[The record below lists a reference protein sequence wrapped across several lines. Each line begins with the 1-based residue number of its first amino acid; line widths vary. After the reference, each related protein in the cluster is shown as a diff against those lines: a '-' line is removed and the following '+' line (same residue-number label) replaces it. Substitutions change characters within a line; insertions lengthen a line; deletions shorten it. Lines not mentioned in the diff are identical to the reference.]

1 MKDHLPGIN
10 VGSKRDTEMG
20 KLEYVLG
27 IAYVLPIRLC
37 NVTINSKFQPNS
49 AQVETS
55 KMISPKNIM
64 NIHCKEEKKKK
75 SLSSV
80 LILLL

>member
-1 MKDHLPGIN
+1 MAVSCLYYRKKQVKNHLPGVN
-10 VGSKRDTEMG
+10 VGPKRDAEMG

-49 AQVETS
+49 VEAETS
-55 KMISPKNIM
+55 KMIS
-64 NIHCKEEKKKK
+64 H
-75 SLSSV
+75 
-80 LILLL
+80 